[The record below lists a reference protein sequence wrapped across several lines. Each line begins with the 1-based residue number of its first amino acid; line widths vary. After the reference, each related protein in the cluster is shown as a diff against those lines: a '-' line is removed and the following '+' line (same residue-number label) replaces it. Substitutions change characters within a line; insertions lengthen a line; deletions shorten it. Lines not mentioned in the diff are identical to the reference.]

1 MVLAIRVLLF
11 CTVKLLTVVEIFG
24 TLVDRLVESVE
35 TVQIGA
41 KLNTAPPEKEADLLP
56 P

>member
-1 MVLAIRVLLF
+1 VLAMMVLLF
-11 CTVKLLTVVEIFG
+11 CTVKLLIVVEIFG
-24 TLVDRLVESVE
+24 TLIDRLVESVE

-41 KLNTAPPEKEADLLP
+41 KLNAALPKKVADLVP